1 MPKPT
6 QTRRAASA
14 VLGAVSALA
23 VMATTVIASTEDALH
38 STARELFQPIPAMVP
53 NLPGNPVTREKVD
66 LGRMLFF
73 DPRLSA
79 SGVLSCNSCH
89 NLAMGGADNVETSI
103 GHGWQRGNRNSPTV
117 LNAVFNVAQFW
128 DGRAEDLRSQAVG
141 PIQASVEMA
150 ATPQFVMSVM
160 RSIPEYVERFGR
172 AFPGEATPLSFE
184 NLARAIEAFEAT
196 LITPNA
202 RFDQY
207 LEGNRNILTAQERE
221 GLRLFIETGS
231 VACHA
236 GVNLGGQDYF
246 PFGVVERPGAD
257 LLPPEDRGRFAVTRT
272 ATDDYVFRA
281 VPLRNVA
288 LTAPYFHTGRVW
300 DLRQAVAV
308 MGVSQLGQALS
319 DTEVDA
325 ITAFLRT
332 LTGEQPRA
340 AGQHGR
346 HPAALA
352 RRAAGAAALT
362 SPV

>member
-1 MPKPT
+1 MRKL
-6 QTRRAASA
+6 AAI
-14 VLGAVSALA
+14 GAVAVVLA
-23 VMATTVIASTEDALH
+23 VGTSVVAQNDDELH
-38 STARELFQPIPAMVP
+38 RTARDLFQPIPSMVP
-53 NLPGNPVTREKVD
+53 SVQGNPVTREKID

-128 DGRAEDLRSQAVG
+128 DGRAADLRSQATG

-150 ATPQFVMSVM
+150 ATPQFVMSVLG
-160 RSIPEYVERFGR
+160 SIPEYRERFTR
-172 AFPGEATPLSFE
+172 AFPGEQTPLSFE
-184 NLARAIEAFEAT
+184 NLAKAIEAYEAT
-196 LITPNA
+196 LITPNS

-207 LEGNRNILTAQERE
+207 LEGNRNILTEQEKR
-221 GLRLFIETGS
+221 GLRLFVDTGCA
-231 VACHA
+231 ACHA
-236 GVNLGGQDYF
+236 GVNLGGQEYY

-257 LLPPEDRGRFAVTRT
+257 LLPPDDRGRVAVTRT
-272 ATDDYVFRA
+272 ATDEYVFRA

-308 MGVSQLGQALS
+308 MGVSQLGQELKP
-319 DTEVDA
+319 DEVDA
-325 ITAFLRT
+325 ITAFLGT
-332 LTGEQPRA
+332 LTGEQPRVELPILPPSTTQTPRPTA
-340 AGQHGR
+340 AVPQ
-346 HPAALA
+346 AA
-352 RRAAGAAALT
+352 R
-362 SPV
+362 